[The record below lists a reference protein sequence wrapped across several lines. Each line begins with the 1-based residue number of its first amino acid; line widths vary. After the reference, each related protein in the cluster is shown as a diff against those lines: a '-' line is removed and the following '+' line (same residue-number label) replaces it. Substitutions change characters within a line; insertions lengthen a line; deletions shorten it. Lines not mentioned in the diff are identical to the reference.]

1 MGKPVGRAAVED
13 SGDGPQRAVDGTRRG
28 DEDMAAYKSDVPR
41 LVDAHALVAN
51 DSGV

>member
-13 SGDGPQRAVDGTRRG
+13 SGDGPQRAADGARRG
-28 DEDMAAYKSDVPR
+28 DKDMAACKPDVPR
-41 LVDAHALVAN
+41 LVDAHTLVAK